1 MTYHSLGDVFRAA
14 SGEEGY
20 GRGYWVTS
28 LRPYGVTES
37 AARGVR
43 DALRRA
49 AQSVFGFPADAG
61 WTASGTIWFR
71 VYDPSSD
78 SANRNDKFIRSVR
91 AAEAAIGGGRLLLP
105 GESPPAG
112 TSPTPTPASV
122 STSDSST
129 TPAETSSA
137 STSFDANALQTLLIM
152 RGFSV
157 GSTGADGDFGTGSR
171 RALDAAFGRVG
182 VTPSYTVSS
191 DRRSVT
197 LPTSAWNL
205 IRALPAR
212 TTTRTA
218 TRSGGSDTLPGATD
232 ETTPPPPVEETSAGF
247 LSTPWPWV
255 IGGVVLVGAGAFLL
269 MPPAS
274 DKALATNRRRSARR
288 RGRVFSNGI
297 VWAPSPFTE
306 GRLWSRSGYEWDPMS
321 GHLFYRFEKVTRRG
335 DDPVEVTKKIGVFRS
350 AQAAADAAMAH
361 IRRRR

>member
-1 MTYHSLGDVFRAA
+1 MSYHGLGDVFRAA

-49 AQSVFGFPADAG
+49 AQSVFGYPADAG
-61 WTASGTIWFR
+61 WTSSGTVWFR

-91 AAEAAIGGGRLLLP
+91 SAEASLGGGRLLLP

-112 TSPTPTPASV
+112 SSPTPTPASV
-122 STSDSST
+122 STSEPSAP
-129 TPAETSSA
+129 PAETSSA

-191 DRRSVT
+191 DRSSVT

-212 TTTRTA
+212 TSTGSGS
-218 TRSGGSDTLPGATD
+218 RSGGATTPSGGTASGGGGTSADTP
-232 ETTPPPPVEETSAGF
+232 PPPPVEETSPGF

-269 MPPAS
+269 MPPS
-274 DKALATNRRRSARR
+274 SGKALAANKRRSR
-288 RGRVFSNGI
+288 
-297 VWAPSPFTE
+297 
-306 GRLWSRSGYEWDPMS
+306 
-321 GHLFYRFEKVTRRG
+321 
-335 DDPVEVTKKIGVFRS
+335 
-350 AQAAADAAMAH
+350 
-361 IRRRR
+361 